1 MMEYIRRAVNAA
13 NLKRKN
19 YEILAD
25 TDASNS
31 NLGW

>member
-1 MMEYIRRAVNAA
+1 MEYIRRAVNAA
-13 NLKRKN
+13 NFKRQN

-31 NLGW
+31 NSGW